1 MDSWG
6 TVLVVAVPVIVT
18 AFSLLVQQRGANRL
32 EGKRLDVRAQE
43 RDHEL
48 ALADAERRAD
58 REAAE
63 AEYGRAISQALREER
78 RQAHARLLNL
88 MHSAHEDLTPVMRP
102 ALDGEPSDA
111 IPVPAGWEAT
121 EDWVTVLGGALT
133 DVELISDQEASEA
146 AEAAAEALTKIDL
159 SVSSGKPDLMIKAR
173 LKDLHQQYHDR
184 RKEYV
189 VKARQDIAR

>member
-48 ALADAERRAD
+48 ALANAERRAD

-146 AEAAAEALTKIDL
+146 AEAAVEALTKIDL

>member
-48 ALADAERRAD
+48 ALADAERLAD

-63 AEYGRAISQALREER
+63 AEYSRAISQALREER

-88 MHSAHEDLTPVMRP
+88 MHAAHEDLTPIMRP
-102 ALDGEPSDA
+102 AMDGEPSDVLA
-111 IPVPAGWEAT
+111 VPAEWET
-121 EDWVTVLGGALT
+121 SEDWVTVLGGALT
-133 DVELISDQEASEA
+133 DVELISNREASQA
-146 AEAAAEALTKIDL
+146 AQAAVETLTKIHL
-159 SVSSGKPDLMIKAR
+159 SVSSGKPDRMIKAGLR
-173 LKDLHQQYHDR
+173 ELHQQYHDT

-189 VKARQDIAR
+189 VKARHDVAR

>member
-1 MDSWG
+1 MDSWE

-18 AFSLLVQQRGANRL
+18 ALSLLVQQRGANRL
-32 EGKRLDVRAQE
+32 ESKRLDVRAQE

-63 AEYGRAISQALREER
+63 AEYGRGISQELREER

-102 ALDGEPSDA
+102 ALDGEPSDTLT
-111 IPVPAGWEAT
+111 VPAGWEAS
-121 EDWVTVLGGALT
+121 EDWVTVLGDALT
-133 DVELISDQEASEA
+133 DVELISDQEASGA
-146 AEAAAEALTKIDL
+146 AEAAVEALTKIDL

-173 LKDLHQQYHDR
+173 LRDLHQQYHDR

>member
-32 EGKRLDVRAQE
+32 EGKRLDMRAQE

-48 ALADAERRAD
+48 ALAEAERRAD

-63 AEYGRAISQALREER
+63 AEYGRATSQALREER
-78 RQAHARLLNL
+78 RQAHARLFNL

-111 IPVPAGWEAT
+111 LPVPAGWEAS

-146 AEAAAEALTKIDL
+146 AEAAVEALTKIDL

-173 LKDLHQQYHDR
+173 LRDLHQQYHDR

>member
-48 ALADAERRAD
+48 ALAESERRAD
-58 REAAE
+58 RDAAE
-63 AEYGRAISQALREER
+63 AEYGRATSQALREER

-102 ALDGEPSDA
+102 ALDGEPSDTLT
-111 IPVPAGWEAT
+111 VPAGWEAS

-146 AEAAAEALTKIDL
+146 AEAAVEALTKIDL